1 MAIPQP
7 AAIMMPGRTALCGQY
22 AHDGLT
28 HDGLTHDGLT
38 DRRDSLAV

>member
-28 HDGLTHDGLT
+28 HDGLA

>member
-1 MAIPQP
+1 
-7 AAIMMPGRTALCGQY
+7 MMPGRTALCGQY

-38 DRRDSLAV
+38 DRRESLAV